1 MKLYLEE
8 FTYIYWSQFQ
18 KALKLTNL
26 VRQAIQKQ
34 KLNPLYPYHLH
45 EKKEVAATMYR
56 LDNLNHEDISEV

>member
-1 MKLYLEE
+1 MKLDLKE

-18 KALKLTNL
+18 KVIKLTNL
-26 VRQAIQKQ
+26 VKQAIQKQ

-45 EKKEVAATMYR
+45 EKTEVAATMYR